1 MSLSDLQ
8 DTIDDL
14 LCHTCQDAARMSAV
28 LNRARRMEYNHASV
42 HALQAKLSVLVA
54 ESPPGAPTIRS
65 RPNQNRLSAVVAL
78 SNPIAPCGVAGS
90 PRYPE
95 GVPPSRKSSPDGGK
109 SIVVVEGMS
118 EENATVLAA
127 LEAAH
132 TDAVATRWGWRRGTR
147 ARPD

>member
-54 ESPPGAPTIRS
+54 ESPPGPPTSDLFLILKDF
-65 RPNQNRLSAVVAL
+65 Q
-78 SNPIAPCGVAGS
+78 
-90 PRYPE
+90 E
-95 GVPPSRKSSPDGGK
+95 
-109 SIVVVEGMS
+109 S
-118 EENATVLAA
+118 ESTLGCRC
-127 LEAAH
+127 
-132 TDAVATRWGWRRGTR
+132 TF
-147 ARPD
+147 

>member
-54 ESPPGAPTIRS
+54 ESPPGAPTFDLFLILILILKDFQES
-65 RPNQNRLSAVVAL
+65 
-78 SNPIAPCGVAGS
+78 
-90 PRYPE
+90 
-95 GVPPSRKSSPDGGK
+95 KSTPGCRCS
-109 SIVVVEGMS
+109 V
-118 EENATVLAA
+118 
-127 LEAAH
+127 
-132 TDAVATRWGWRRGTR
+132 
-147 ARPD
+147 

>member
-54 ESPPGAPTIRS
+54 ESPPGASTFDLGRIRIDS
-65 RPNQNRLSAVVAL
+65 RLSLLFLTRFPHVVWWQGARGIRKGCHRRANRRRMAA
-78 SNPIAPCGVAGS
+78 SQS
-90 PRYPE
+90 SW
-95 GVPPSRKSSPDGGK
+95 SRG
-109 SIVVVEGMS
+109 
-118 EENATVLAA
+118 
-127 LEAAH
+127 
-132 TDAVATRWGWRRGTR
+132 
-147 ARPD
+147 